1 MLSAMEHDTPP
12 LGTNPDPDPDNHRP
26 PRPCRLRRLAIGLAL
41 GITTAGVPTFGI
53 VTTSGASGTD
63 DASAADE
70 VVAVNVSTGDCNAD
84 ALPADVVASINDDED
99 ALAAFLDERGITS
112 TRETDTDGMRWVAW
126 DEEDDAANT
135 AVDQFYAEHYPLS
148 PEELAQMNA
157 EEDALAAFLD
167 QQGITYTRQP
177 GPDGVNYVAWDE
189 EDDAANTAVDHF
201 YTSSSDACVVSVP

>member
-1 MLSAMEHDTPP
+1 MITCDPSTSVIAAPARSAWARTTSVPAARSLVADITAAHLD
-12 LGTNPDPDPDNHRP
+12 
-26 PRPCRLRRLAIGLAL
+26 LRRGRAR
-41 GITTAGVPTFGI
+41 GIATAKRRV
-53 VTTSGASGTD
+53 SCTD
-63 DASAADE
+63 DAPAADE
-70 VVAVNVSTGDCNAD
+70 VVGVAASTGDCNAD
-84 ALPADVVASINDDED
+84 ALPADVVPSINHDED

-112 TRETDTDGMRWVAW
+112 TRETYTDGVRWVAW

-189 EDDAANTAVDHF
+189 EDDAASTAVDQF
-201 YTSSSDACVVSVP
+201 YTSSIDACVVSVP